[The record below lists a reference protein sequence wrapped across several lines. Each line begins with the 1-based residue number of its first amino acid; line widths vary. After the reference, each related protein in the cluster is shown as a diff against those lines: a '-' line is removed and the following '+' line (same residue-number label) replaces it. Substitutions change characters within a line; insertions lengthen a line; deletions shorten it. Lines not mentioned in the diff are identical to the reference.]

1 MQLNDEQMKAVTH
14 PLGIPACL
22 IAGAGSGKTRVMTE
36 RVGWLIKQGISPRRI
51 CAITFTNRAAKEILD
66 RLNLDPTSHDIPHV
80 STIHSL
86 ALSAIRKSPTGFG
99 LKDKVTP
106 LDDYDQV
113 QMVKKIIERS
123 TDPHA
128 VEINPY
134 KLLEKIQFHRARGIG
149 FSVDYT
155 EEVHEHAQ
163 VEHSGYHALEP
174 IEVKLWEKF
183 EAEKRSTNT
192 IDFDDMLCYFNR
204 RCEQDPA
211 WLGRLHKM
219 FDVVLVDE
227 AQDLS
232 TPQWGIVN

>member
-123 TDPHA
+123 TDPHVA
-128 VEINPY
+128 ETCTS
-134 KLLEKIQFHRARGIG
+134 QFQMDIVC
-149 FSVDYT
+149 S
-155 EEVHEHAQ
+155 
-163 VEHSGYHALEP
+163 L
-174 IEVKLWEKF
+174 
-183 EAEKRSTNT
+183 
-192 IDFDDMLCYFNR
+192 
-204 RCEQDPA
+204 
-211 WLGRLHKM
+211 
-219 FDVVLVDE
+219 
-227 AQDLS
+227 LS
-232 TPQWGIVN
+232 TAVISLQ